1 MKTGF
6 AHDVVV
12 QRGAGAYIC
21 GEETGLLESL
31 EGKKGQPRK
40 KPPFPA
46 QYGAFGM
53 PTTVNNVETFS
64 HVPHIVKHGA
74 EWFRKLGTEKSPGT
88 TIFGV
93 SGHVARPG
101 LYELPLGTRLDEIV
115 FEHAG
120 GVPGG
125 RKLKGVIPGGM
136 SMPILPAGQLDVPMA
151 NEFLRERKT
160 MLGTGGI
167 MVMDE
172 TTCMVRVACV
182 ISYFFRDESCGQCT
196 QCREGTG
203 WMHKIIERIERGAG
217 REGRPRHPARRRR
230 QDGGPDDLRLRRRR
244 GLAGAGPAAPLPR
257 GFRGARPRAQVPL
270 PRELR
275 ALMPRITVDDVEIEV
290 PAGRTLL
297 QALDDVGLL
306 MNGVEIPHYCW
317 HPKLSIDGS
326 CRLCQV
332 EIQGMPKLQ
341 IACNTP
347 VTDGMIVRTQVDSV
361 RRAREGVMEL
371 LLVNHPLD
379 CPICDQA
386 GECKLQDY
394 AYEYG
399 MTRVAHARAAPRAQE
414 ERRSRAR
421 RSSSTRSA
429 ASCAAAACAS
439 RARSPAPASS
449 RC

>member
-1 MKTGF
+1 VLKAPYVTSYLTEHLADDAFGTLEGYLAKGGYQAARKAIGEMTPDAVVELVKSSGLQGRGGAGFGTGLKWSFMPKTTDKPKFLVCNADESEPGSFKDRILMERGPHQMLEGILIAAHATGASKTFVYIRGEYAFPADQVERAVAEAYARGYLGQNVMKTGF

-64 HVPHIVKHGA
+64 HVPHIVARGA
-74 EWFRKLGTEKSPGT
+74 EWFRKIGTEKSPGT

-125 RKLKGVIPGGM
+125 RKLKGVVPGGM
-136 SMPILPAGQLDVPMA
+136 SMPILPAGQIDVPMA

-203 WMHKIIERIERGAG
+203 WMHKILERIERGAG
-217 REGRPRHPARRRR
+217 EQADLEILLDVAAKMEGQTICAFSDAAAWPVQGLLRH
-230 QDGGPDDLRLRRRR
+230 
-244 GLAGAGPAAPLPR
+244 
-257 GFRGARPRAQVPL
+257 FRGDFEAHI
-270 PRELR
+270 REHKCPF
-275 ALMPRITVDDVEIEV
+275 AE
-290 PAGRTLL
+290 
-297 QALDDVGLL
+297 
-306 MNGVEIPHYCW
+306 
-317 HPKLSIDGS
+317 SF
-326 CRLCQV
+326 
-332 EIQGMPKLQ
+332 
-341 IACNTP
+341 
-347 VTDGMIVRTQVDSV
+347 
-361 RRAREGVMEL
+361 EL
-371 LLVNHPLD
+371 
-379 CPICDQA
+379 
-386 GECKLQDY
+386 
-394 AYEYG
+394 
-399 MTRVAHARAAPRAQE
+399 
-414 ERRSRAR
+414 
-421 RSSSTRSA
+421 
-429 ASCAAAACAS
+429 
-439 RARSPAPASS
+439 
-449 RC
+449 